1 MTHPAIA
8 TITAMAAKRSML
20 PRHAI
25 GRIED
30 AALGAS
36 AAIAPARSA
45 SAAPSLPSRPDGG
58 AGDGGTERAAGAC
71 EGDGA
76 ARNGASEGRPAIMRR
91 TSPSIACALS

>member
-1 MTHPAIA
+1 MTHAAIA

-30 AALGAS
+30 AALGAT
-36 AAIAPARSA
+36 AAIAPAKSA
-45 SAAPSLPSRPDGG
+45 SATPAGPDGS
-58 AGDGGTERAAGAC
+58 AGDGGIDRPAGAC

-91 TSPSIACALS
+91 TSPSITCALS